1 MTGTR
6 FEPLFF
12 ALWAAGV
19 AVGMAFSHFNRNAAL
34 KRRLLL
40 PFQVVMMLLFITF
53 VWILGTPPG
62 SLIAIIPMVLIL
74 YAVNR
79 TTRFCDACGQT
90 VPAAMFRPAETCPRC
105 GEALGS

>member
-6 FEPLFF
+6 VDLIFF
-12 ALWAAGV
+12 ALWVTGV

-40 PFQVVMMLLFITF
+40 PFQIVMMLLFITF
-53 VWILGTPPG
+53 VWTSGTPPG
-62 SLIAIIPMVLIL
+62 SLIAVIPMVLIL

-79 TTRFCDACGQT
+79 TTRFCDACGGT
-90 VPAAMFRPAETCPRC
+90 VQGSNSLVPPKFCPTC
-105 GEALGS
+105 GASLA